1 METGLVVQVLSTF
14 AANPIG
20 RSLQAALGHAGIAE
34 SVGFT
39 PQSEMREYM
48 LAPASDTERILG
60 TVVLLRAEDWL
71 RDSPMYVRSV
81 GDARVRQELQ
91 TRMREFINEITI
103 LSYRGKPVWFLACP
117 STGWTAER
125 DNWSSLCQT
134 YTSLVVAR
142 VQNVPQV
149 TTLNWPITLS
159 PNSCAAQHV
168 DQSEK
173 MPFTPDIFDRLGE
186 FVAVQITRTLATENT
201 LGSLTVTK
209 RSPELAAYLAGL
221 CVEVVLAPA
230 DSCGRDHVD
239 RIIRTAASFSLTGE
253 KPNISGAEIDTLLES
268 EICMLVSVSDKL
280 ANHGPSGVVVG
291 GYGNDAMIVHCMSL
305 SCTVLGKQ
313 VEFAVLSGLCEL
325 ASEHHCSRLFFE
337 YTPAGRNQPM
347 LSFLQ
352 LVADQKSDAHY
363 VLTLDQAN
371 TRINTSAVNSEAW
384 KVTLVGV
391 GETTRSRH

>member
-14 AANPIG
+14 VANPIG
-20 RSLQAALGHAGIAE
+20 GSLQAALARAGIAE
-34 SVGFT
+34 NVGFT
-39 PQSEMREYM
+39 PQSKTREYM

-60 TVVLLRAEDWL
+60 TVVLLCAEDWL
-71 RDSPMYVRSV
+71 RDSPMSVKTV
-81 GDARVRQELQ
+81 GDAWVRQELQ

-117 STGWTAER
+117 STGSTAER
-125 DNWSSLCQT
+125 DSWTSLCRT
-134 YTSLVVAR
+134 YTSLLVAR

-159 PNSCAAQHV
+159 PDSLAAQPA

-173 MPFTPDIFDRLGE
+173 MPFTPDVFDRLGE
-186 FVAVQITRTLATENT
+186 FVAGQITRTLATENT
-201 LGSLTVTK
+201 LGPHTVTK

-221 CVEVVLAPA
+221 RVEVVLAPA

-253 KPNISGAEIDTLLES
+253 KPNLSDAEIDALLES
-268 EICMLVSVSDKL
+268 KICMLVSVSDKL
-280 ANHGPSGVVVG
+280 ANHGPSGVVAG
-291 GYGNDAMIVHCMSL
+291 GYGGDTLIVHSMSL

-325 ASEHHCSRLFFE
+325 ASEHHCSELLFE

-352 LVADQKSDAHY
+352 LVADQKSDTHY
-363 VLTLDQAN
+363 VLTLEQAN
-371 TRINTSAVNSEAW
+371 TRINAAAVNSEAW
-384 KVTLVGV
+384 KVTVVGV
-391 GETTRSRH
+391 SETTRSGP